1 MAKPKNK
8 RTSRKTK
15 EEHILDNVSEPVH
28 DLPVQLTMSVRLPG
42 PLASSGR
49 TCAEKTGISL
59 NALICVALSDYLQNK
74 GYSVHGL

>member
-1 MAKPKNK
+1 MSRNRKKRITNNTPK
-8 RTSRKTK
+8 
-15 EEHILDNVSEPVH
+15 
-28 DLPVQLTMSVRLPG
+28 PVQESSVQSAVSVRLPG

>member
-1 MAKPKNK
+1 MARNRKKPTTNNAPKPVQE
-8 RTSRKTK
+8 S
-15 EEHILDNVSEPVH
+15 PVH
-28 DLPVQLTMSVRLPG
+28 SAVSVRLPG

-49 TCAEKTGISL
+49 ICAEKTGISL